1 MRQESVNQIWAAQ
14 QQGDVFAIVIVAT
27 LIKEGKVGSSNLL
40 ESYNKL
46 AIANRGNCLLAR
58 DLLATLNNPNMPNT
72 LFDRPIQ
79 PDTFNQLN
87 EAANSGNV
95 FAMVIIGIMADKGIN
110 IVKNE
115 QVAKSWLGLAAQRGC
130 LWAEDVAN
138 ELGYSLN
145 TVPKTEPNTRMQ
157 ETNISINGVPVNT
170 GSVFTPNDINALD
183 TDSSKPTQ
191 ATEVNVDYMKELQS
205 LIGLEQVK
213 KDVDSLRNFVK
224 AQKLR
229 GEVGLKSSQV
239 SYHCVFTGNPGTGKT
254 TVARIVAGIYKEMGV
269 LKKGHLVECD
279 RSDLVAEYTGQTAV
293 KTNRKIDEALDG
305 VLFIDEAY
313 TLVQGGDGDF
323 GVEAI
328 STLLKRMEDDRHRL
342 IVILAGYT
350 KEIKQFI
357 NSNPGLESRFNRYIH
372 FADYTVDEL
381 KQIFVYTLNKEQYN
395 ITPDA
400 FRKVKNILE
409 DKVANKDARFGNAR
423 YVRNLFEVII
433 QRWAD
438 RVASSNSVDT
448 KDLTLIT
455 ADDIVEI

>member
-14 QQGDVFAIVIVAT
+14 QQGDVFAIVVAAT

-46 AIANRGNCLLAR
+46 AMANRGNCLLAR
-58 DLLATLNNPNMPNT
+58 DLLATLNNPNMPQT

-170 GSVFTPNDINALD
+170 GSVFTPNDINTLD

-313 TLVQGGDGDF
+313 TLG
-323 GVEAI
+323 
-328 STLLKRMEDDRHRL
+328 R
-342 IVILAGYT
+342 
-350 KEIKQFI
+350 
-357 NSNPGLESRFNRYIH
+357 
-372 FADYTVDEL
+372 
-381 KQIFVYTLNKEQYN
+381 
-395 ITPDA
+395 
-400 FRKVKNILE
+400 
-409 DKVANKDARFGNAR
+409 
-423 YVRNLFEVII
+423 
-433 QRWAD
+433 
-438 RVASSNSVDT
+438 
-448 KDLTLIT
+448 
-455 ADDIVEI
+455 